1 MMAKVIGVMG
11 ESGSGKTT
19 SMRNLDPKT
28 TFYIDCDKKGLSWKG
43 WKKQYVKDENYFTTD
58 SPTNVIQILKAVNN
72 NEKYKHI
79 RTVVIDTINGVMV
92 AEEMRNAKVNGF
104 GKWTDLAQ
112 YVWSIFD
119 YCLTMRDD
127 LNVIILAHSIT
138 DTDDNGVVFTH
149 IRTNG
154 RKLEKIVLES
164 KLTTV
169 LLALCKD
176 GKYIFKTAA
185 DRSSVKTPMGSF
197 SSDEIDNDIVKVIKA
212 LEEF

>member
-1 MMAKVIGVMG
+1 MAQVIGVMG

-19 SMRNLDPKT
+19 AMRNLDPKT
-28 TFYIDCDKKGLSWKG
+28 TFYVDCDKKGLSWKG
-43 WKKQYVKDENYFTTD
+43 WKKQYNGDAKNYIQTDAPTT
-58 SPTNVIQILKAVNN
+58 VMQILKHVN
-72 NEKYKHI
+72 EDDQYKHI
-79 RTVVIDTINGVMV
+79 KTVVIDTINGVMV
-92 AEEMRNAKVNGF
+92 AEEMRNAKVNGY

-127 LNVIILAHSIT
+127 LTIIILAHSIT
-138 DTDDNGVVFTH
+138 DADDNGVVFTH

-169 LLALCKD
+169 LLAMVKD
-176 GKYIFKTAA
+176 GKYIFKTRA
-185 DRSSVKTPMGSF
+185 DRSSVKTPLGAF
-197 SSDEIDNDIVKVIKA
+197 ADDEIENDISKVLIA
-212 LEEF
+212 LKEF